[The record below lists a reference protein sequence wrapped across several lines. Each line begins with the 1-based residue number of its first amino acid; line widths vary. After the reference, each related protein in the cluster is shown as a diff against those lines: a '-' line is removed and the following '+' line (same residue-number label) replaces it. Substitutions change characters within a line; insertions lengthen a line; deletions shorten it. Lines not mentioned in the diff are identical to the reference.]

1 MDLFPDHFVAFVEG
15 GKDIAVAN
23 SYRVNVGAY
32 KKKYAIEPPKHL
44 PELPVEFLEM
54 QRKFYKRA
62 IKEILEEVSQA
73 LRRGK
78 DTYKSI
84 WTMDGTR
91 IKELFEILPDMNLAI
106 VSRDKKFVPL
116 KNPKLGYTMLQ
127 MKAEDQD
134 AVRGKFDSAQD
145 QWFR

>member
-1 MDLFPDHFVAFVEG
+1 
-15 GKDIAVAN
+15 
-23 SYRVNVGAY
+23 
-32 KKKYAIEPPKHL
+32 
-44 PELPVEFLEM
+44 
-54 QRKFYKRA
+54 
-62 IKEILEEVSQA
+62 
-73 LRRGK
+73 
-78 DTYKSI
+78 
-84 WTMDGTR
+84 MDGTR
-91 IKELFEILPDMNLAI
+91 IKELFEIHPDMNLAI

>member
-1 MDLFPDHFVAFVEG
+1 MLLQTA
-15 GKDIAVAN
+15 IALT
-23 SYRVNVGAY
+23 SGL

-78 DTYKSI
+78 DTH
-84 WTMDGTR
+84 
-91 IKELFEILPDMNLAI
+91 
-106 VSRDKKFVPL
+106 KKADI
-116 KNPKLGYTMLQ
+116 G
-127 MKAEDQD
+127 EDPSER
-134 AVRGKFDSAQD
+134 AAK
-145 QWFR
+145 